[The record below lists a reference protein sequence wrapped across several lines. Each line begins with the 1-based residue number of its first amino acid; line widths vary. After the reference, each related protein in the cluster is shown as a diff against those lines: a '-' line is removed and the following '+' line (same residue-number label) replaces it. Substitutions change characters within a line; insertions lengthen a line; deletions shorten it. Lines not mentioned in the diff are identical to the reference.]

1 MEQTKTKIDLTSSK
15 VRNILIV
22 LSIFATVKM
31 LFFAFGL
38 DEEYQLVMSYR
49 NAIGDRLFYSM
60 WEPHQSSAFLCSIL
74 MKPYLALFGT
84 RYIVLYLR
92 ACGALIHFLISVYFY
107 KTIKNYTK
115 SEYAWIL
122 ALIYYNT
129 IPKQI
134 MMPEFGMMQVWFFT
148 LLFLFL
154 LRYYVGSEEPTFRRK
169 RIHIILAAVML
180 VGNILSYP
188 SCLILYP
195 FMLYVFWRFSGEYKW
210 KDMALFTLVCVLC
223 GIAYLSYLLSY
234 NTVEGLLNTIS
245 LIVNGD
251 ITHSIEASHKLTSLL
266 VNSAYLLGLCLLCYG
281 LAHLVSFLRAKKGKS
296 TNKCHVMILMA
307 LLIQMIYWVILNS
320 GYETMQ
326 LHITVIAGL
335 GVYACFKMKNE
346 DEGKDKDTTLRA
358 LLLTGILGSLISL
371 VAVLYLTDLTLIESL
386 PHAMLATFFG
396 MLLFIMYEE
405 KQLTLSGKC
414 TLSIVLLCW
423 ALIAIFGKGYTLR
436 SGTGYNNVLQ
446 SGGIL
451 KEGPAGL
458 TISNYMGAYVY
469 NCDYEAWQQY
479 IQDGDNVL
487 IMVDQVMNLGTIQ
500 YLFKDVGLSHYS
512 IVNPT
517 PYDERLLN
525 YWEMFPEKEPN
536 VIIVDCWYGQL
547 MTDENGWLMKY
558 IENDFGYTQV
568 NEDKYIRIYRR

>member
-49 NAIGDRLFYSM
+49 NAMGDKLFYSM

-84 RYIVLYLR
+84 QYIVLYLR

-223 GIAYLSYLLSY
+223 GIAYLSYLLSN
-234 NTVEGLLNTIS
+234 NTIEGLLNTIS

-251 ITHSIEASHKLTSLL
+251 ITHSIEASQKLTSLL
-266 VNSAYLLGLCLLCYG
+266 VNSVYLLGLCLLCYG
-281 LAHLVSFLRAKKGKS
+281 LAYLISFLRAKKGKS

-335 GVYACFKMKNE
+335 GVYAYFKMKNE
-346 DEGKDKDTTLRA
+346 DKEATLRA

-396 MLLFIMYEE
+396 MLLFIMYEQ

-423 ALIAIFGKGYTLR
+423 ALVAIFGKGYTLR

-500 YLFKDVGLSHYS
+500 YLFKDVELSHYS

>member
-1 MEQTKTKIDLTSSK
+1 MKYTKTKIDLTDSK
-15 VRNILIV
+15 IRNILIV

-49 NAIGDRLFYSM
+49 NATGDKLFYNM
-60 WEPHQSSAFLCSIL
+60 WEPHQSSAFLCSVL
-74 MKPYLALFGT
+74 MKPYLMLFGT
-84 RYIVLYLR
+84 SYIVIYLR
-92 ACGALIHFLISVYFY
+92 ACGAIIHLAISVYLY
-107 KTIKNYTK
+107 KTIKAYIAE
-115 SEYAWIL
+115 EYAWIL

-148 LLFLFL
+148 LLFLYL
-154 LRYYVGSEEPTFRRK
+154 IRYYTGDISAK
-169 RIHIILAAVML
+169 RNIKYIIFAALML
-180 VGNILSYP
+180 VFDILSYP

-195 FMLYVFWRFSGEYKW
+195 FIVYVLWWFSNQKKWRDIGI
-210 KDMALFTLVCVLC
+210 FTLVCVLC
-223 GIAYLSYLLSY
+223 AVVYLGYLLSY

-245 LIVNGD
+245 FVINGD
-251 ITHSIEASHKLTSLL
+251 ITHSIEATTKLSSLL
-266 VNSAYLLGLCLLCYG
+266 WNGTYLFLLCALCYG
-281 LAHLVSFLRAKKGKS
+281 IAKLIETYQRKQGKS
-296 TNKCHVMILMA
+296 CEFMSALILVA
-307 LLIQMIYWVILNS
+307 LIIQLVYWMVFNS

-326 LHITVIAGL
+326 LHLLMLALVGL
-335 GVYACFKMKNE
+335 WSYRKLHAQERNTFVS
-346 DEGKDKDTTLRA
+346 
-358 LLLTGILGSLISL
+358 LLVMGIIGSGISL
-371 VAVLYLTDLTLIESL
+371 LAVLYLTDLTLIESL

-396 MLLFIMYEE
+396 AMLLILYENKPE
-405 KQLTLSGKC
+405 KDSSKLAF
-414 TLSIVLLCW
+414 VFFCW
-423 ALIAIFGKGYTLR
+423 ALVAIFGKGYTLR

-446 SGGIL
+446 SGGLL

-458 TISNYMGAYVY
+458 TVSNYMGAYVY

-500 YLFKDVGLSHYS
+500 YLFKDVELSHYS

-517 PYDERLLN
+517 PYDERLLE
-525 YWEMFPEKEPN
+525 YWEMFPEKAPN

-547 MTDENGWLMKY
+547 MTDENGWLMQY
-558 IENDFGYTQV
+558 IQNDFGYTQV
-568 NEDKYIRIYRR
+568 NEDKYIRIYRK

>member
-1 MEQTKTKIDLTSSK
+1 MEQTKTKTDLAGSK

-49 NAIGDRLFYSM
+49 NAIGDKLFYRM

-74 MKPYLALFGT
+74 MKPYLAFFGT
-84 RYIVLYLR
+84 KYIVLYLR

-107 KTIKNYTK
+107 KTIKSYTK

-154 LRYYVGSEEPTFRRK
+154 LRYYVEKEKTILGKRR
-169 RIHIILAAVML
+169 IYIVLAALML

-195 FMLYVFWRFSGEYKW
+195 FMLYVFWRFSGEKKW
-210 KDMALFTLVCVLC
+210 RDMGLFTLVCGLC
-223 GIAYLSYLLSY
+223 GVAYLGYLLSY
-234 NTVEGLLNTIS
+234 NTVDGLLNTIS

-251 ITHSIEASHKLTSLL
+251 ITHSIEASHKLISLL
-266 VNSAYLLGLCLLCYG
+266 VNGAYLLVLCLLCYG
-281 LAHLVSFLRAKKGKS
+281 LACLISFLRAKKGKN
-296 TNKCHVMILMA
+296 TNRFHAMIVMA
-307 LLIQMIYWVILNS
+307 LIVQMIYWVILNS

-326 LHITVIAGL
+326 IHITVIAVI
-335 GVYACFKMKNE
+335 GVCTYFKMRKE
-346 DEGKDKDTTLRA
+346 DSDSVLREV
-358 LLLTGILGSLISL
+358 LFTGILGSIISL
-371 VAVLYLTDLTLIESL
+371 IAVLYLTDLTLIESL

-396 MLLFIMYEE
+396 MVLFIMYEE
-405 KQLTLSGKC
+405 KEESSSGKNAIR
-414 TLSIVLLCW
+414 IVLLCW
-423 ALIAIFGKGYTLR
+423 ALVAIFGKGYTLR

-500 YLFKDVGLSHYS
+500 YLFKDVELSHYS

>member
-1 MEQTKTKIDLTSSK
+1 M
-15 VRNILIV
+15 IV
-22 LSIFATVKM
+22 
-31 LFFAFGL
+31 
-38 DEEYQLVMSYR
+38 
-49 NAIGDRLFYSM
+49 
-60 WEPHQSSAFLCSIL
+60 
-74 MKPYLALFGT
+74 
-84 RYIVLYLR
+84 
-92 ACGALIHFLISVYFY
+92 
-107 KTIKNYTK
+107 
-115 SEYAWIL
+115 
-122 ALIYYNT
+122 
-129 IPKQI
+129 
-134 MMPEFGMMQVWFFT
+134 
-148 LLFLFL
+148 
-154 LRYYVGSEEPTFRRK
+154 
-169 RIHIILAAVML
+169 
-180 VGNILSYP
+180 
-188 SCLILYP
+188 
-195 FMLYVFWRFSGEYKW
+195 
-210 KDMALFTLVCVLC
+210 
-223 GIAYLSYLLSY
+223 
-234 NTVEGLLNTIS
+234 
-245 LIVNGD
+245 
-251 ITHSIEASHKLTSLL
+251 
-266 VNSAYLLGLCLLCYG
+266 
-281 LAHLVSFLRAKKGKS
+281 
-296 TNKCHVMILMA
+296 MA

-335 GVYACFKMKNE
+335 GVYAYIKMKN
-346 DEGKDKDTTLRA
+346 DDTDATLRS
-358 LLLTGILGSLISL
+358 LLLTGILGSIISL
-371 VAVLYLTDLTLIESL
+371 AAVLYLTDLTLIESL

-405 KQLTLSGKC
+405 KRLTLSGKY

-423 ALIAIFGKGYTLR
+423 ALVAIFGKGYTLR

-500 YLFKDVGLSHYS
+500 YLFKDVELSHYS

-547 MTDENGWLMKY
+547 MTDENGWLMNY

>member
-49 NAIGDRLFYSM
+49 NAMGDKLFYSM

-84 RYIVLYLR
+84 QYIVLYLR

-169 RIHIILAAVML
+169 NIYIILAALML

-195 FMLYVFWRFSGEYKW
+195 FMLYVFWRFSGEKKW
-210 KDMALFTLVCVLC
+210 RDMGLFTLVCGLC
-223 GIAYLSYLLSY
+223 GVAYLGYLLSY
-234 NTVEGLLNTIS
+234 NTVDGLLNTIS

-251 ITHSIEASHKLTSLL
+251 ITHSIEASHKLISLL
-266 VNSAYLLGLCLLCYG
+266 VNGAYLLVLCLLCYG
-281 LAHLVSFLRAKKGKS
+281 LACLISFLRAKKGKN
-296 TNKCHVMILMA
+296 TNRFHAMIVMA
-307 LLIQMIYWVILNS
+307 LIVQMIYWVILNS

-335 GVYACFKMKNE
+335 GVYAYIKMKN
-346 DEGKDKDTTLRA
+346 DDTDATLRS
-358 LLLTGILGSLISL
+358 LLLTGILGSIISL
-371 VAVLYLTDLTLIESL
+371 AAVLYLTDLTLIESL

-405 KQLTLSGKC
+405 KRLTLSGKY

-423 ALIAIFGKGYTLR
+423 ALVAIFGKGYTLR

-500 YLFKDVGLSHYS
+500 YLFKDVELSHYS

-547 MTDENGWLMKY
+547 MTDENGWLMNY

>member
-1 MEQTKTKIDLTSSK
+1 MSIKKTKIDLMSTG

-49 NAIGDRLFYSM
+49 NAIGDKLFYRM

-84 RYIVLYLR
+84 KYIVLYLR

-107 KTIKNYTK
+107 KTLKNYIK
-115 SEYAWIL
+115 SEYAWML

-148 LLFLFL
+148 LLFLVL
-154 LRYYVGSEEPTFRRK
+154 LRYYAGNEDGTVKGK
-169 RIHIILAAVML
+169 RIYIIFAAWML

-195 FMLYVFWRFSGEYKW
+195 FMLYVFWKLSGERKW
-210 KDMALFTLVCVLC
+210 EDMGLFTLVCALC
-223 GIAYLSYLLSY
+223 GIAYLGYLLSY
-234 NTVEGLLNTIS
+234 NTVEGLLNTLS

-251 ITHSIEASHKLTSLL
+251 ITHSIKASHKLISLL
-266 VNSAYLLGLCLLCYG
+266 ISSAYLLGLCLLCYG
-281 LAHLVSFLRAKKGKS
+281 LAHLIGFLRAKKGKS
-296 TNKCHVMILMA
+296 TNRCHVMILVS
-307 LLIQMIYWVILNS
+307 LVVQMIYWVILNS

-335 GVYACFKMKNE
+335 GIYAYFKMEKE
-346 DEGKDKDTTLRA
+346 EKP
-358 LLLTGILGSLISL
+358 LLLQEVLFMGILGSVISL
-371 VAVLYLTDLTLIESL
+371 AAVLYLTDLTLIESL

-396 MLLFIMYEE
+396 MILYIMHEE
-405 KQLTLSGKC
+405 KKEASSGRNAIR
-414 TLSIVLLCW
+414 IVLLCW
-423 ALIAIFGKGYTLR
+423 ALVAIFGKGYTLR
-436 SGTGYNNVLQ
+436 SGIGYNNVLQ

-500 YLFKDVGLSHYS
+500 YLFKDVQLSHYS

-517 PYDERLLN
+517 PYDERLLE